1 MRTATIHELKQE
13 LQSVPQ
19 ARLLELCLRLA
30 RFKKENK
37 ELLTY
42 LLFESHDEE
51 AYIRSVKEMMD
62 ESFEGLS
69 SAVYLAK
76 KTLRKVLRMANKY
89 IRYTG
94 SKTVEA
100 SLLIHFCR
108 KLKESGLDIT
118 RTAVLANLYR
128 NQLKKAGAAVAALH
142 EDLQYDLNKELE
154 PLLAKQDTR
163 EIFGFLRRK
172 R

>member
-1 MRTATIHELKQE
+1 
-13 LQSVPQ
+13 
-19 ARLLELCLRLA
+19 
-30 RFKKENK
+30 
-37 ELLTY
+37 
-42 LLFESHDEE
+42 
-51 AYIRSVKEMMD
+51 
-62 ESFEGLS
+62 
-69 SAVYLAK
+69 
-76 KTLRKVLRMANKY
+76 
-89 IRYTG
+89 
-94 SKTVEA
+94 VEA